1 MATSN
6 LSLSSHQ
13 LCVRCVCAPPGRV
26 STLVCTQARE
36 QPRLAHKIPRHRL
49 QRTQLLGEFCRPSE
63 RGPKRD
69 DVDGLASTCSH
80 TTAMPP
86 VRTEV
91 GGAQGEVLAGSC
103 VITYQAPLQRMN
115 RNGMGSERQSRQ
127 PFDEHASETA
137 VTSTRALACFSRM
150 LSRFHGA
157 HREMRQRP
165 GVA

>member
-1 MATSN
+1 MEAMVAATN
-6 LSLSSHQ
+6 LSLSSHP

-49 QRTQLLGEFCRPSE
+49 QRTQLLGEFCKPSE

-86 VRTEV
+86 VRTEEL
-91 GGAQGEVLAGSC
+91 GAQGEVLAGNF

-115 RNGMGSERQSRQ
+115 RNGMGSERQSRRS
-127 PFDEHASETA
+127 FEEHASETA
-137 VTSTRALACFSRM
+137 VTSTSRARVF
-150 LSRFHGA
+150 
-157 HREMRQRP
+157 Q
-165 GVA
+165 